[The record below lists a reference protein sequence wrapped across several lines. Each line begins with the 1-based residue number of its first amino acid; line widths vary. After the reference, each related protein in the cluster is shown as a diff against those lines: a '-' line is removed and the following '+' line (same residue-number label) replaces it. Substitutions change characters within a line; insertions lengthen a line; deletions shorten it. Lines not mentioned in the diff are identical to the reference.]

1 MRVLHALARRVLLIA
16 AAAVALVAALVAVG
30 SSSAG
35 APPAH
40 AAKAGRPFT
49 AKLSYA
55 ETNHGRQVGQA
66 TIGIEGHGTFSAK
79 LSGGA
84 ALEAAVIALAS
95 GVPVTQIAKG
105 GSYGLQRQIAA
116 NGVVTGTAVAS
127 FKAHGLGTVCI
138 SFSATPGRFLQGASF
153 VPMSGSFKTLG
164 GTGAA
169 SHWRGSVAFK
179 QTGLSGMSIENF
191 TASGSERAATGGAKG
206 LSAACKRVAKLL
218 PR

>member
-1 MRVLHALARRVLLIA
+1 VHALTRRLLLIVA
-16 AAAVALVAALVAVG
+16 VAAVLVAAPVAVG
-30 SSSAG
+30 PSSAG
-35 APPAH
+35 APRAH
-40 AAKAGRPFT
+40 AATAGRPFT

-66 TIGIEGHGTFSAK
+66 TTGIEGHGTFSAK
-79 LSGGA
+79 LSVGA

-95 GVPVTQIAKG
+95 GVPVMQIAKG
-105 GSYGLQRQIAA
+105 GSYGVRRQTAA
-116 NGVVTGTAVAS
+116 SGVVTGTVVAS

-138 SFSATPGRFLQGASF
+138 GFTATPGRFLQGASF
-153 VPMSGSFKTLG
+153 VPVSGSFKTLG

-169 SHWRGSVAFK
+169 SHWRGSVGFK
-179 QTGLSGMSIENF
+179 QTGLTGMSIENF
-191 TASGSERAATGGAKG
+191 TFSGSEHAATGGAKG